1 MEEVLVAMLLKS
13 AALTAIVG
21 TRIHWGRAPQGS
33 PAPYVTLQVI
43 SAPRRYTMQG
53 RSGHV
58 PKRVQADVY
67 ATTYTETKQA
77 ARALLTA
84 VSGRR
89 AGIIQTIMVEDER
102 DLPAADAGEENHLFR
117 TSQDLIV
124 HQSE

>member
-21 TRIHWGRAPQGS
+21 TRIHWGRSPQGAA
-33 PAPYVTLQVI
+33 APYVTLQVI
-43 SAPRRYTMQG
+43 SAPRRYTMRG

-67 ATTYTETKQA
+67 GRTYTETKQA
-77 ARALLTA
+77 ARALFAA

-89 AGIIQTIMVEDER
+89 AGMIQTVMVEDER
-102 DLPAADAGEENHLFR
+102 DLPAADAGDVNHLFR

-124 HQSE
+124 HISE